1 MKHPASAPGFLTAS
15 MLALLLTLPACG
27 GGASTT
33 SEMTQQV
40 ANGVVTGFGSVYVDG
55 VKLEDAYA
63 PVVIENHDGSTANS
77 VLQMGQ
83 RVRVA
88 HDGKGT
94 ASSVTIDAA
103 VIGTVSAIDTA
114 STPNTLTAA
123 GQKVSIV
130 TDATVGAITVW
141 GGGYSSLSD
150 VSISDLVEVHGTPVY
165 DSTTQTYTVNATRIA
180 KVTTNAGRMQA
191 TGAISNLDAAA
202 KTFAIN
208 GLTVNFSTAALRPAG
223 ANLANGTVVTA
234 YAPINTLSGSNVIA
248 SHVKVNRLQDSASS
262 VTSAQIGGQVSK
274 YDVSS
279 QSFEVQGFKVF
290 IGAGTTVNP
299 STQSVSNGA
308 YVLVSGTVGSDGQ
321 LTATNIQIREQ
332 SVSSDLATVKL
343 LGVISDHVSDASF
356 VVRGVP
362 VDASGIV
369 VSQKCPGLTTLADY
383 TGAVQVTAQQ
393 QANTPVVYAT
403 DLSCKTQTA
412 VVILPV
418 DGTATQV
425 DTAAQTFTLGLVN
438 SSSTQTVKWNS
449 STTFVGVTTAT
460 LANQTVRVE
469 GYLSGSSLVA
479 RTVSLASNKGHFDD
493 DAFRTVS
500 NSASSVSTAWG
511 QYRSKHPR
519 R

>member
-1 MKHPASAPGFLTAS
+1 
-15 MLALLLTLPACG
+15 
-27 GGASTT
+27 
-33 SEMTQQV
+33 
-40 ANGVVTGFGSVYVDG
+40 
-55 VKLEDAYA
+55 
-63 PVVIENHDGSTANS
+63 
-77 VLQMGQ
+77 
-83 RVRVA
+83 
-88 HDGKGT
+88 
-94 ASSVTIDAA
+94 
-103 VIGTVSAIDTA
+103 
-114 STPNTLTAA
+114 
-123 GQKVSIV
+123 
-130 TDATVGAITVW
+130 
-141 GGGYSSLSD
+141 
-150 VSISDLVEVHGTPVY
+150 
-165 DSTTQTYTVNATRIA
+165 
-180 KVTTNAGRMQA
+180 
-191 TGAISNLDAAA
+191 
-202 KTFAIN
+202 
-208 GLTVNFSTAALRPAG
+208 VNFSTAALRPAG

-279 QSFEVQGFKVF
+279 QSFEVQGIKVF